1 MAKREFKTNNLV
13 IICEGTET
21 EYPYFEYIKNKVKDN
36 FVDIK
41 VILNPDDKEKLDKL
55 RESENRKLKK
65 LAYQTNKA
73 PKKYPLYV
81 TLEENE
87 DDVDVACN
95 KNMVVGRRDTV
106 QTCASKL
113 NFALMAF
120 IDNRTFQR
128 NQANKK

>member
-1 MAKREFKTNNLV
+1 LETSGAAAAGSTTG
-13 IICEGTET
+13 GTS
-21 EYPYFEYIKNKVKDN
+21 VRS
-36 FVDIK
+36 
-41 VILNPDDKEKLDKL
+41 DDKYIVLTGTQNCMKMSTTDAALSCL
-55 RESENRKLKK
+55 
-65 LAYQTNKA
+65 QTNVRIAMDAVSANNARDAAKQLQQDISTA
-73 PKKYPLYV
+73 KQLQVVK
-81 TLEENE
+81 ND